1 VSFSYGT
8 KIRDHPTLE
17 DAGEAA
23 IARHSHYYTDVAGW
37 LLRADVVRYS
47 YTVDA
52 DLDLYGVT
60 SGQIELWAFPVLRWT
75 QHGATLKDIWSGA
88 RQRWVDLRP
97 NAKQW
102 ASRTAVDAVAEL
114 AERRRRQQYVLSTKL
129 DRTQKDLQLI
139 QSLLEPETKDNIFNG

>member
-1 VSFSYGT
+1 MDAVGMTLAYGT
-8 KIRDHPTLE
+8 RVSDYPTLE

-23 IARHSHYYTDVAGW
+23 IARHSHYYKDVPGW
-37 LLRADVVRYS
+37 LIRADIVRYS

-52 DLDLYGVT
+52 DREEYGLT
-60 SGQIELWAFPVLRWT
+60 SGQIELWACPVLRWT

-97 NAKQW
+97 GAKQW

-114 AERRRRQQYVLSTKL
+114 ADRRKRAIYVLTRKL
-129 DRTQKDLQLI
+129 DRAREDLQI
-139 QSLLEPETKDNIFNG
+139 VQHLLKP

>member
-1 VSFSYGT
+1 MRLAYGT
-8 KIRDHPTLE
+8 SVRDHPTLE

-23 IARHSHYYTDVAGW
+23 IARHSHSYKDAAGW

-52 DLDLYGVT
+52 DREEYGLT
-60 SGQIELWAFPVLRWT
+60 SGQIELWACPVLRWT
-75 QHGATLKDIWSGA
+75 QHGATLKDIWTGA

-97 NAKQW
+97 GAKQW

-114 AERRRRQQYVLSTKL
+114 AERRRRQQYVLSRKL
-129 DRTQKDLQLI
+129 DRTREDLQI
-139 QSLLEPETKDNIFNG
+139 IHRLLEPERDFPNG